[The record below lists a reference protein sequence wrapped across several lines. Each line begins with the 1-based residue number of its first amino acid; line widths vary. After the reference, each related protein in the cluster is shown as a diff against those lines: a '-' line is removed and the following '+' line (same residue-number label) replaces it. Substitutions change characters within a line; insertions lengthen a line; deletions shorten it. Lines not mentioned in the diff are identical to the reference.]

1 MFTQLLFATLK
12 TARKTGSAPHTHRVS
27 GKSRVLFFFFFKTPA
42 GVESFIKSL
51 ISSRNVQIQ

>member
-42 GVESFIKSL
+42 GVESFIK
-51 ISSRNVQIQ
+51 ITYQ